1 MGWIRKGLTIH
12 YCLRAESCT
21 GELKFDSFDLD
32 LCARFSDP
40 SDTCINSQNWWSSSW
55 ESVRLHPFVRPPCLI
70 FS

>member
-40 SDTCINSQNWWSSSW
+40 SDTCINSQNGGLVPGKVFVCILSSD
-55 ESVRLHPFVRPPCLI
+55 HHA
-70 FS
+70 